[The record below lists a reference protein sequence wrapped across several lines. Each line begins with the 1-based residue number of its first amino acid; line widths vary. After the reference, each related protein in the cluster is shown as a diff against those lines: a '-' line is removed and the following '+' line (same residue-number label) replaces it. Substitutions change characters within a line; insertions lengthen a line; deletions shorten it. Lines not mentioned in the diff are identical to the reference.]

1 MKVNGDPN
9 MEKDEIRRAVAL
21 ARDQRPAYSYLY
33 DFLEALFLASAEI
46 RSRLRIEIPFIEN
59 IFAKTMWESGL
70 PLLNRW
76 DFPIDTAAAED
87 LLISI
92 EKAIPEANPQLANA
106 YESLK
111 HSIAAHSKR
120 SREFWNSFLHHEME
134 PWEEWLDID
143 SATDLASVLFLV
155 RSATKPSLELT
166 SRRLL
171 ETHILPP
178 SWIKGYCPVCGSLPA
193 LLYIHGE
200 GTRKA
205 FCSWCAT
212 MWDIQRLQCPY
223 CENRDHTSLG
233 YIGIDEEPQNRVVYC
248 NLCRFYF
255 KQIDIRELAYAPYL
269 PLEEWTTLHLDLLA
283 LKTGW
288 RQPPSPAPAIYSKVE

>member
-1 MKVNGDPN
+1 
-9 MEKDEIRRAVAL
+9 MERDEIRRAVAL
-21 ARDQRPAYSYLY
+21 ARDQRPAYSHLY
-33 DFLEALFLASAEI
+33 DFLGALFIASVEI

-59 IFAKTMWESGL
+59 GLAITRWEGGL

-76 DFPIDTAAAED
+76 DFPIDTTAAED
-87 LLISI
+87 LLTSI
-92 EKAIPEANPQLANA
+92 EKTLPKANLQLANA
-106 YESLK
+106 CESLK

-143 SATDLASVLFLV
+143 SATDLASVLFLA

-171 ETHILPP
+171 ETHLLPL
-178 SWIKGYCPVCGSLPA
+178 SWVKGYCPVCGSLPA

-200 GTRKA
+200 GTRRA
-205 FCSWCAT
+205 SCSWCAT
-212 MWDIQRLQCPY
+212 RWNLQRLQCPY
-223 CENRDHTSLG
+223 CENRDHSSLG
-233 YIGIDEEPQNRVVYC
+233 YIGIEEEPQNRIVYC

-255 KQIDIRELAYAPYL
+255 KQIDMRELAHAPYL

-283 LKTGW
+283 RKTGW